1 MVHNNSGFLSDKFKN
16 FSLKRVPLRKPQDQ
30 KLCAS
35 RVCTLESSQDRWPVE
50 QWPLNISGNKYEMD
64 TSTLLKS
71 ERICII
77 IPSLLC
83 APRASFTVTGL
94 RRFRLCS
101 VATDSLYRPAS
112 KKTCM
117 LLYVS
122 PKATHLGN
130 GTDTR

>member
-1 MVHNNSGFLSDKFKN
+1 MTKSCVHPECAPWNP
-16 FSLKRVPLRKPQDQ
+16 LKIDARY
-30 KLCAS
+30 
-35 RVCTLESSQDRWPVE
+35 E
-50 QWPLNISGNKYEMD
+50 QWPLNISGNKSEMD

-122 PKATHLGN
+122 LKVTHLGN